1 MANSVVF
8 NGKEF
13 KSATAV
19 KNNAR
24 VITMEAV
31 IKGLAEA
38 FGEENIAKVGSNEYG
53 VIVGTVLDKDGFAS
67 DVVVT
72 VKPTVKEWESRRTE
86 KRVYEQYILE
96 DEAEAYRM
104 AVEEKEEEKRKKEEE
119 KKKKIEADKKRK
131 EEEKKRKEAEQKA
144 EAEQETEGE
153 IEGDIEEIEEE

>member
-1 MANSVVF
+1 MANSVIF

-19 KNNAR
+19 KNSAR

-31 IKGLAEA
+31 VKGLAEA

-53 VIVGTVLDKDGFAS
+53 VIVGTVLDKDGFPL

-72 VKPTVKEWESRRTE
+72 VKPTVKEWESRKTE

-119 KKKKIEADKKRK
+119 KKKKIEADKKKK
-131 EEEKKRKEAEQKA
+131 EEEKKKKEAEQ
-144 EAEQETEGE
+144 EETEQETEQE
-153 IEGDIEEIEEE
+153 EIEEIEE

>member
-1 MANSVVF
+1 MANSVIF

-19 KNNAR
+19 KNSAR

-31 IKGLAEA
+31 VKGLAEA

-53 VIVGTVLDKDGFAS
+53 VIVGTVLDKDGFPL

-72 VKPTVKEWESRRTE
+72 VKPTVKEWEARRTE

-119 KKKKIEADKKRK
+119 KKKKIEADKKKK
-131 EEEKKRKEAEQKA
+131 EEEKKKKEAEQ
-144 EAEQETEGE
+144 EETEQETEQE
-153 IEGDIEEIEEE
+153 EIEEIEE